1 MKKGEDYVSRLQMKE
16 RREGEWRIKRVRRLS
31 VSDTW
36 EKKMR
41 EDERSLHRITFIYKN
56 ANWKK
61 WEDFLSDKWNELD
74 DCACVGRIL
83 KRLRIFDEKFAIS
96 LISDSILVKYHRFIW
111 NYLFATIVGL
121 IFFFK
126 ADEISR
132 CVMAMFTKIMSN
144 QSQVNLD
151 KTIPGLF
158 NRARYLLFQKKKN
171 SWLLGW
177 PCVLSWSAADWDS
190 FPAR

>member
-1 MKKGEDYVSRLQMKE
+1 MRK
-16 RREGEWRIKRVRRLS
+16 
-31 VSDTW
+31 
-36 EKKMR
+36 KKMR
-41 EDERSLHRITFIYKN
+41 EDERSLHRVMYIYKN
-56 ANWKK
+56 ASWKK
-61 WEDFLSDKWNELD
+61 WEDFLSDKWNEWD

-96 LISDSILVKYHRFIW
+96 LISDPIVVKYHRFSW
-111 NYLFATIVGL
+111 NHLFATIVGL

-132 CVMAMFTKIMSN
+132 CVMAMLAKIISN

-158 NRARYLLFQKKKN
+158 NRARYLLFQKKKIRDCLCAPVYFHEVQLTETHFQRVRAK
-171 SWLLGW
+171 WIFVWILL
-177 PCVLSWSAADWDS
+177 LRSISAKS
-190 FPAR
+190 LNRH